1 MKKNIF
7 LSMLEITKTMCDM
20 AKSDQW
26 ELLAEQEE
34 ERQRL
39 ITELKSLVSQEGKDD
54 QQVIIEII
62 KEMNRL
68 NQQIN
73 RLANEKNTEYKSSI
87 IKLKKN
93 KKANNYYL
101 EK

>member
-7 LSMLEITKTMCDM
+7 LSMLEITKVMCDM

-26 ELLAEQEE
+26 DLLAEKEA
-34 ERQRL
+34 ERQQL
-39 ITELKSLVSQEGKDD
+39 ITEIQSLVSQDGKDD
-54 QQVIIEII
+54 QHVLIEII

-68 NQQIN
+68 NQKIN
-73 RLANEKNTEYKSSI
+73 TLANEKNTEYKTALI
-87 IKLKKN
+87 TLKKN
-93 KKANNYYL
+93 QKANEFYL